1 MKIGRSVFGSI
12 VTGNTDTL
20 AENGMLFLATIGQER
35 ILNTT
40 ALLNKKQKIENSF
53 VKLVTCL
60 TFLLLNSFFFVFLFV
75 SALRLWIN
83 VNNV

>member
-1 MKIGRSVFGSI
+1 MKIGHSVFGSI

-60 TFLLLNSFFFVFLFV
+60 TFLLLNNFFFVFLFV

>member
-1 MKIGRSVFGSI
+1 MKIGRLVFGSI

-40 ALLNKKQKIENSF
+40 ALLNKKQKIENLF

-60 TFLLLNSFFFVFLFV
+60 TFLLLNNFFFVFLFV

-83 VNNV
+83 VNNI

>member
-1 MKIGRSVFGSI
+1 MKIGRLVFGSI

-40 ALLNKKQKIENSF
+40 ALLNKKQKIENLF

-60 TFLLLNSFFFVFLFV
+60 TFLLLNNFFFVFLFV

>member
-1 MKIGRSVFGSI
+1 MKIGRLVFGSI

-60 TFLLLNSFFFVFLFV
+60 TFLLLNNFFFVFLFV

-83 VNNV
+83 VNNI